1 MARILVTDDSNF
13 LRRRTCAML
22 KQAGHDIVEADNGN
36 SCLEAIAEA
45 APDAL
50 FLDLVMP
57 EMDGFEVLRALH
69 DADYHFP
76 VIVLT
81 ADIQDAVQQECMAL
95 GAFGFLNKPPRPD
108 EVLATLNAALA
119 AAEAQR

>member
-13 LRRRTCAML
+13 LRRRTCAIL

-36 SCLEAIAEA
+36 RCLEAIAEA
-45 APDAL
+45 APDVL
-50 FLDLVMP
+50 LLDLVMP
-57 EMDGFEVLRALH
+57 EMDGFEVLKALH

-81 ADIQDAVQQECMAL
+81 ADIQDTVQQECMAL
-95 GAFGFLNKPPRPD
+95 GAFGFLNKPPKQD

-119 AAEAQR
+119 AAESQT

>member
-13 LRRRTCAML
+13 LRRRTCAIL
-22 KQAGHDIVEADNGN
+22 KLAGHDIVEADNGN
-36 SCLEAIAEA
+36 NCLEAIAAA

-57 EMDGFEVLRALH
+57 EMGGFEVLKALH

-81 ADIQDAVQQECMAL
+81 ADIQDTVQQECMAL
-95 GAFGFLNKPPRPD
+95 GAFGFLNKPPKQD

-119 AAEAQR
+119 ATESQT

>member
-13 LRRRTCAML
+13 IRRITCNILRD
-22 KQAGHDIVEADNGN
+22 AGHDIIEADNGN
-36 SCLEAIAEA
+36 TCLQAVAEH

-57 EMDGFEVLRALH
+57 EMDGFEVLQALH
-69 DADYHFP
+69 DAECHIP

-81 ADIQDAVQQECMAL
+81 ADIQDSVKTECLNL
-95 GAFGFLNKPPRPD
+95 GASGFLNKPPKAD
-108 EVLATLNAALA
+108 KVMAALA
-119 AAEAQR
+119 IALSKEND